1 MNLHKKYW
9 RDIVSMNQNSV
20 KEVPRECVSDIIKS
34 IPIARNYS
42 KRKKSDKTLFRN
54 CMCAF
59 DIETTYLDDV
69 EQSIMYIWQFAVMDL
84 RNGNIWYC
92 FGRTWEQFTKLL
104 DSFYHEGITVLVWVH
119 NLSYEFQ
126 FMRHWLPFQKDKI
139 FALKSRK
146 VVRADIDGVQFRC
159 SYIQTNKSLDAF
171 TRDMGVVHQKLSGVE
186 FDYSKKRYPWT
197 EMTTEELQY
206 CCNDVVGLL
215 ESMQVRMRME
225 NDTLY
230 SLPLTSTGYVRRLAK
245 EAMRKFNHNQLQAM
259 MCDVDVYKLLRLEF
273 RGGDTHA
280 NRYHVNKIL
289 ENVASYDRASSYPD
303 VMLNYRFPMSAFTPR
318 MITDIGELEKK
329 CQIRDCCF
337 IAVFTI
343 TNLQQRDIYYGAP
356 YLSLDKAVEISGQ
369 VVDNGRILS
378 ANKAVYVFND
388 IDWEIV
394 KSEYVGE
401 VEISQVYIAKYGY
414 LPQAFRDL
422 VIDLF
427 HKKTSLKNVDGQELN
442 YMRSKELI
450 NSLYGM
456 CAQNPVKPDVIY
468 MDEPDQAFTLEDIVD
483 IGEKLEKYNKK
494 AFLLYAWGCWVTA
507 WARLKLKE
515 MINIVGDNFVYCDT
529 DSVKFLV
536 RDDYKRIVARIEEY
550 NQGLKELSISN
561 KGYADDKK
569 GITHYLGVYEYEE
582 TYKQFKTLGAKKY
595 AYTRQDGT
603 FKITIA
609 GVPKKAGAREMGT
622 IENFNVGFVFRNSG
636 KLESVYNDSDYGTY
650 YTDDSSEHRIEIRS
664 NVVLRESTYEI
675 GLSLEY
681 MYLLAS
687 VGNWDRFITQE
698 RLKWDE
704 QKIIGNQG

>member
-1 MNLHKKYW
+1 
-9 RDIVSMNQNSV
+9 MNQNSV
-20 KEVPRECVSDIIKS
+20 KEVQRECVSDIIKS

-69 EQSIMYIWQFAVMDL
+69 KQSIMYIWQFAVMDL

-289 ENVASYDRASSYPD
+289 ENVVSYDRASSYPD

-337 IAVFTI
+337 IAVFII

-378 ANKAVYVFND
+378 ADRAVYVFND
-388 IDWEIV
+388 IDWKIV

>member
-1 MNLHKKYW
+1 
-9 RDIVSMNQNSV
+9 MNQNSV
-20 KEVPRECVSDIIKS
+20 KEVQRECVSDIIKS

-259 MCDVDVYKLLRLEF
+259 MCNVDVYKLLRLEF

-378 ANKAVYVFND
+378 ANRAVYVFND
-388 IDWEIV
+388 IDWKIV

-704 QKIIGNQG
+704 QKIIENQG

>member
-1 MNLHKKYW
+1 M
-9 RDIVSMNQNSV
+9 SMNQNSV

-42 KRKKSDKTLFRN
+42 KRKKADKTLFRN

-159 SYIQTNKSLDAF
+159 SYIQTNKSLDAL
-171 TRDMGVVHQKLSGVE
+171 TKDMGVVHQKLSGVE

-356 YLSLDKAVEISGQ
+356 YLSLDKAIEISGQ

-388 IDWEIV
+388 IDWKIV

-687 VGNWDRFITQE
+687 VRNWDRFITQE

>member
-1 MNLHKKYW
+1 M
-9 RDIVSMNQNSV
+9 SMNQNSV

-42 KRKKSDKTLFRN
+42 KRKKADKTLFRN

-84 RNGNIWYC
+84 RNENIWYC

-126 FMRHWLPFQKDKI
+126 FMRHWLPFRKDKI

-146 VVRADIDGVQFRC
+146 VVRADIDGAQFRC

-215 ESMQVRMRME
+215 EAMRVRMRME

-318 MITDIGELEKK
+318 MITDIDELEKK

-337 IAVFTI
+337 IAVFAI

-369 VVDNGRILS
+369 VVDNGRVLS
-378 ANKAVYVFND
+378 ADKAVYVFND
-388 IDWEIV
+388 IDWKIV

-427 HKKTSLKNVDGQELN
+427 HKKTSLKNVNGQELN

-483 IGEKLEKYNKK
+483 ISEKLEKYNKK

-536 RDDYKRIVARIEEY
+536 RDDYNRIVARIEEY

-622 IENFNVGFVFRNSG
+622 IKNFNVGFVFRNSG

-650 YTDDSSEHRIEIRS
+650 YTDNSSEHRIEIRS

>member
-1 MNLHKKYW
+1 M
-9 RDIVSMNQNSV
+9 SQSFV
-20 KEVPRECVSDIIKS
+20 KEVQKEYLSSIIRD
-34 IPIARNYS
+34 IPIARNYNR
-42 KRKKSDKTLFRN
+42 RKKVDKTLFRN

-59 DIETTYLDDV
+59 DIETTYLDEI

-84 RNGNIWYC
+84 RTDNIWYC
-92 FGRTWEQFTKLL
+92 FGRTWDEFIELL
-104 DSFYHEGITVLVWVH
+104 NSFYHDGITIMIWVH

-126 FMRHWLPFQKDKI
+126 FLRHWLPFVKDKV
-139 FALKSRK
+139 FSLKSRK
-146 VVRADIDGVQFRC
+146 VVRADIDGIQFRC

-171 TRDMGVVHQKLSGVE
+171 TKDMGVVHQKLSGVI
-186 FDYSKKRYPWT
+186 FDYSKKRFPWT
-197 EMTTEELQY
+197 EMTQEELQY

-215 ESMQVRMRME
+215 EAMRVRMKME

-245 EAMRKFNHNQLQAM
+245 NAMKSYNYNQLHAM
-259 MCDVDVYKLLRLEF
+259 MCNEDVYRLLRLEF

-280 NRYHVNKIL
+280 NRYHVNQIL
-289 ENVASYDRASSYPD
+289 ENVASFDRTSSYPD

-318 MITDIGELEKK
+318 MITDIEELERK
-329 CQIRDCCF
+329 CKVRDCCF

-343 TNLQQRDIYYGAP
+343 THLQQRDIYYGAP

-369 VVDNGRILS
+369 VVDNGRVLS
-378 ANKAVYVFND
+378 ADKAVYVFND
-388 IDWEIV
+388 IDWKIV

-414 LPQAFRDL
+414 LPRAFRYL

-427 HKKTSLKNVDGQELN
+427 HKKTSLKNVEGQELN

-468 MDEPDQAFTLEDIVD
+468 MDEPEQAFKLEEIVD

-536 RDDYKRIVARIEEY
+536 RDDYKRIIRKIDEY
-550 NQGLKELSISN
+550 NKGLKELSISN
-561 KGYADDKK
+561 NGYATDKK
-569 GITHYLGVYEYEE
+569 GIVHYLGVYEYEE
-582 TYKQFKTLGAKKY
+582 TYKKFKTLGAKKY
-595 AYTRQDGT
+595 AYVHEDGT
-603 FKITIA
+603 FGITIA
-609 GVPKKAGAREMGT
+609 GVPKKAGAREMEK
-622 IENFNVGFVFRNSG
+622 IENFNVGFIFRDTG
-636 KLESVYNDSDYGTY
+636 KLESVYNDCDYGTY
-650 YTDDSSEHRIEIRS
+650 YPDDSPEHRIEIRS
-664 NVVLRESTYEI
+664 NIVLRESTYEI
-675 GLSLEY
+675 GLSAEY
-681 MYLLAS
+681 MYILAS
-687 VGNWDRFITQE
+687 VGNWNEFLENE
-698 RLKWDE
+698 RLKRYE
-704 QKIIGNQG
+704 LESLQR

>member
-1 MNLHKKYW
+1 
-9 RDIVSMNQNSV
+9 MNQNSV
-20 KEVPRECVSDIIKS
+20 KEVQRECVSDIIKS

-245 EAMRKFNHNQLQAM
+245 KAMRKFNHNQLQAM

-318 MITDIGELEKK
+318 MITDIDELEKK

-356 YLSLDKAVEISGQ
+356 YLSLDKAVKISGQ

-378 ANKAVYVFND
+378 ADRAIFVFND
-388 IDWEIV
+388 IDWKIV

>member
-1 MNLHKKYW
+1 
-9 RDIVSMNQNSV
+9 MNQSFV
-20 KEVPRECVSDIIKS
+20 KEVQKEYLSSIIRD
-34 IPIARNYS
+34 IPIARNYNR
-42 KRKKSDKTLFRN
+42 RKKVDKTLFRN

-59 DIETTYLDDV
+59 DIETTYLDEI

-84 RNGNIWYC
+84 RTDNIWYC
-92 FGRTWEQFTKLL
+92 FGRTWDEFIELL
-104 DSFYHEGITVLVWVH
+104 NSFYHDGITIMIWVH

-126 FMRHWLPFQKDKI
+126 FLRHWLPFVKDKV
-139 FALKSRK
+139 FSLKSRK
-146 VVRADIDGVQFRC
+146 VVRADIDGIQFRC

-171 TRDMGVVHQKLSGVE
+171 TKDMGVVHQKLSGVI
-186 FDYSKKRYPWT
+186 FDYSKKRFPWT
-197 EMTTEELQY
+197 EMTQEELQY

-215 ESMQVRMRME
+215 EAMRVRMKME

-245 EAMRKFNHNQLQAM
+245 NAMKSYNYNQLHAM
-259 MCDVDVYKLLRLEF
+259 MCNEDVYRLLRLEF

-289 ENVASYDRASSYPD
+289 ENVASFDRASSYPD

-318 MITDIGELEKK
+318 LINNIEELERK
-329 CQIRDCCF
+329 CKVRDCCF

-343 TNLQQRDIYYGAP
+343 THLQQRDIYYGAP
-356 YLSLDKAVEISGQ
+356 YLSLDKAIEISGQ
-369 VVDNGRILS
+369 VVDNGRVLS
-378 ANKAVYVFND
+378 ADKAVYVFND
-388 IDWEIV
+388 IDWKIV

-401 VEISQVYIAKYGY
+401 VEISQVYIAKYDY

-427 HKKTSLKNVDGQELN
+427 HKKTSLKNVEGQELN

-468 MDEPDQAFTLEDIVD
+468 MDEPEQAFKLEEIVD

-536 RDDYKRIVARIEEY
+536 RDDYKRIIRKIEEY
-550 NQGLKELSISN
+550 NKGLKELSISN
-561 KGYADDKK
+561 NGYATDKK
-569 GITHYLGVYEYEE
+569 GIVHYLGVYEYEE
-582 TYKQFKTLGAKKY
+582 TYKKFKTLGAKKY
-595 AYTRQDGT
+595 AYVHEDGT
-603 FKITIA
+603 FGITIA
-609 GVPKKAGAREMGT
+609 GVPKKAGAREMEK
-622 IENFNVGFVFRNSG
+622 IENFNVGFIFRDTG
-636 KLESVYNDSDYGTY
+636 KLESVYNDCDYGTY
-650 YTDDSSEHRIEIRS
+650 YPDDSPEHRIEIRS
-664 NVVLRESTYEI
+664 NIVLRESTYEI
-675 GLSLEY
+675 GLSAEY
-681 MYLLAS
+681 MYILAS
-687 VGNWDRFITQE
+687 VGNWNEFLENE
-698 RLKWDE
+698 RLKRYE
-704 QKIIGNQG
+704 LENLL

>member
-1 MNLHKKYW
+1 
-9 RDIVSMNQNSV
+9 MNQNSV

-42 KRKKSDKTLFRN
+42 KRKKADKTLFRN

-84 RNGNIWYC
+84 RNENIWYC

-126 FMRHWLPFQKDKI
+126 FMRHWLPFRKDKI

-146 VVRADIDGVQFRC
+146 VVRADIDGAQFRC

-215 ESMQVRMRME
+215 EAMRVRMRME

-280 NRYHVNKIL
+280 NRYYVNKIL

-318 MITDIGELEKK
+318 MITDIDELEKK

-337 IAVFTI
+337 IAVFAI

-356 YLSLDKAVEISGQ
+356 YLSLNKAVEISGQ
-369 VVDNGRILS
+369 VVDNGRVLS
-378 ANKAVYVFND
+378 ADKAVYVFND
-388 IDWEIV
+388 IDWKIV

-427 HKKTSLKNVDGQELN
+427 HKKTSLKNVNGQELN

-536 RDDYKRIVARIEEY
+536 RDDYNRIVARIEEY

-582 TYKQFKTLGAKKY
+582 TYKHFKTLGAKKY

-622 IENFNVGFVFRNSG
+622 IKNFNVGFVFRNSG

-650 YTDDSSEHRIEIRS
+650 YPDDSSEHRIEIRS

>member
-1 MNLHKKYW
+1 
-9 RDIVSMNQNSV
+9 MNQNSV
-20 KEVPRECVSDIIKS
+20 KEVQRECVSDIIKS

-197 EMTTEELQY
+197 EMTAEELQY

-215 ESMQVRMRME
+215 EAMLVRMRME

-245 EAMRKFNHNQLQAM
+245 EAMRKFNHKQLQAM

-388 IDWEIV
+388 IDWKIV

-468 MDEPDQAFTLEDIVD
+468 MDEPDRAFTLEDIVD

>member
-1 MNLHKKYW
+1 M
-9 RDIVSMNQNSV
+9 SQSFV
-20 KEVPRECVSDIIKS
+20 KEVQKEYLSSIIRD
-34 IPIARNYS
+34 IPIARNYNR
-42 KRKKSDKTLFRN
+42 RKKVDKTLFRN

-59 DIETTYLDDV
+59 DIETTYLDEI

-84 RNGNIWYC
+84 RTDNIWYC
-92 FGRTWEQFTKLL
+92 FGRTWDEFIELL
-104 DSFYHEGITVLVWVH
+104 NSFYHDGITIMIWVH

-126 FMRHWLPFQKDKI
+126 FLRHWLPFVKDKV
-139 FALKSRK
+139 FSLKSRK
-146 VVRADIDGVQFRC
+146 VVRADIDGIQFRC

-171 TRDMGVVHQKLSGVE
+171 TKDMSVVHQKLSGVI
-186 FDYSKKRYPWT
+186 FDYSKKRFPWT
-197 EMTTEELQY
+197 EMTQEELQY

-215 ESMQVRMRME
+215 EAMRVRMKME

-245 EAMRKFNHNQLQAM
+245 NAMKSYNYNQLHSM
-259 MCDVDVYKLLRLEF
+259 MCNEDVYRLLRLEF

-280 NRYHVNKIL
+280 NRYHVNQIL
-289 ENVASYDRASSYPD
+289 ENVASFDRASSYPD

-318 MITDIGELEKK
+318 MITDIEELERK
-329 CQIRDCCF
+329 CKVRDCCF

-343 TNLQQRDIYYGAP
+343 THLQQRDIYYGAP

-369 VVDNGRILS
+369 VVDNGRVLS
-378 ANKAVYVFND
+378 ADKAVYVFND
-388 IDWEIV
+388 IDWKIV

-414 LPQAFRDL
+414 LPRAFRDL

-427 HKKTSLKNVDGQELN
+427 HKKTSLKNVEDQELN
-442 YMRSKELI
+442 YMRNKELI

-468 MDEPDQAFTLEDIVD
+468 MDEPEQAFKLEEIVD

-536 RDDYKRIVARIEEY
+536 RDDYKRIIRKIEEY
-550 NQGLKELSISN
+550 NKGLKELSISN
-561 KGYADDKK
+561 NGYATDKK
-569 GITHYLGVYEYEE
+569 GIVHYLGVYEYEE
-582 TYKQFKTLGAKKY
+582 TYKKFKTLGAKKY
-595 AYTRQDGT
+595 AYVHEDGT
-603 FKITIA
+603 FGITIA
-609 GVPKKAGAREMGT
+609 GVPKKAGAKEMEK
-622 IENFNVGFVFRNSG
+622 IENFNVGFIFRDTG
-636 KLESVYNDSDYGTY
+636 KLESVYNDCDYGTY
-650 YTDDSSEHRIEIRS
+650 YPDDSPEHRIEIRS
-664 NVVLRESTYEI
+664 NIVLRESTYEI
-675 GLSLEY
+675 GLSAEY
-681 MYLLAS
+681 MYILAS
-687 VGNWDRFITQE
+687 VGNWNEFLENE
-698 RLKWDE
+698 RLKRYE
-704 QKIIGNQG
+704 LENLL

>member
-1 MNLHKKYW
+1 M
-9 RDIVSMNQNSV
+9 SQSFV
-20 KEVPRECVSDIIKS
+20 KEVQKEYLSSIIRD
-34 IPIARNYS
+34 IPIARNYNR
-42 KRKKSDKTLFRN
+42 RKKVDKTLFRN

-59 DIETTYLDDV
+59 DIETTYLDEI

-84 RNGNIWYC
+84 RTDNIWYC
-92 FGRTWEQFTKLL
+92 FGRTWDEFIELL
-104 DSFYHEGITVLVWVH
+104 NSFYHDGITIMIWVH

-126 FMRHWLPFQKDKI
+126 FLRHWLPFVKDKV
-139 FALKSRK
+139 FSLKSRK
-146 VVRADIDGVQFRC
+146 VVRADIDGIQFRC

-171 TRDMGVVHQKLSGVE
+171 TKDMGVVHQKLSGVI
-186 FDYSKKRYPWT
+186 FDYSKKRFPWT
-197 EMTTEELQY
+197 EMTQEELQY

-215 ESMQVRMRME
+215 EAMRVRMKME

-245 EAMRKFNHNQLQAM
+245 NAMKSYNYNQLHAM
-259 MCDVDVYKLLRLEF
+259 MCNEDVYRLLRLEF

-280 NRYHVNKIL
+280 NRYHVNQIL
-289 ENVASYDRASSYPD
+289 ENVASFDRASSYPD

-318 MITDIGELEKK
+318 MITDIEELERK
-329 CQIRDCCF
+329 CKVRDCCF

-343 TNLQQRDIYYGAP
+343 THLQQRDIYYGAP

-369 VVDNGRILS
+369 VVDNGRVLS
-378 ANKAVYVFND
+378 ADKAVYVFND
-388 IDWEIV
+388 IDWKIV

-414 LPQAFRDL
+414 LPRAFRDL

-427 HKKTSLKNVDGQELN
+427 HKKTSLKNVEGQELN

-468 MDEPDQAFTLEDIVD
+468 MDEPEQAFKLEEIVD

-536 RDDYKRIVARIEEY
+536 RDDYKRIIRKIEEY
-550 NQGLKELSISN
+550 NKGLKELSISN
-561 KGYADDKK
+561 NGYATDKK
-569 GITHYLGVYEYEE
+569 GIVHYLGVYEYEE
-582 TYKQFKTLGAKKY
+582 TYKKFKTLGAKKY
-595 AYTRQDGT
+595 AYVHEDGT
-603 FKITIA
+603 FGITIA
-609 GVPKKAGAREMGT
+609 GVPKKAGAREMEK
-622 IENFNVGFVFRNSG
+622 IENFNVGFIFRDTG
-636 KLESVYNDSDYGTY
+636 KLESVYNDCDYGTY
-650 YTDDSSEHRIEIRS
+650 YPDDSPEHRIEIRS
-664 NVVLRESTYEI
+664 NIVLRESTYEI
-675 GLSLEY
+675 GLSAEY
-681 MYLLAS
+681 MYILAS
-687 VGNWDRFITQE
+687 VGNWNEFLENE
-698 RLKWDE
+698 RLKRYE
-704 QKIIGNQG
+704 LESLQR

>member
-1 MNLHKKYW
+1 
-9 RDIVSMNQNSV
+9 MNQNSV
-20 KEVPRECVSDIIKS
+20 KEVQRECVSDIIKS

-104 DSFYHEGITVLVWVH
+104 DNFYHEGITVLVWVH

-197 EMTTEELQY
+197 EMTAEELQY

-215 ESMQVRMRME
+215 EAMRVRMRME

-245 EAMRKFNHNQLQAM
+245 EAMRKFNHKQLQAM

-388 IDWEIV
+388 IDWKIV

-650 YTDDSSEHRIEIRS
+650 YTDDSSEHRIKIRS

-704 QKIIGNQG
+704 QKIIENQG

>member
-1 MNLHKKYW
+1 
-9 RDIVSMNQNSV
+9 MNQNSV
-20 KEVPRECVSDIIKS
+20 KEVQRECVSDIIKS

-388 IDWEIV
+388 IDWKIV

-536 RDDYKRIVARIEEY
+536 CDDYKRIVARIEEY

-650 YTDDSSEHRIEIRS
+650 YTDDSSEHRIKIRS

-704 QKIIGNQG
+704 QKIIENQG

>member
-1 MNLHKKYW
+1 M
-9 RDIVSMNQNSV
+9 SQSFV
-20 KEVPRECVSDIIKS
+20 KEVQKEYLSSIIKD
-34 IPIARNYS
+34 IPIARNYNR
-42 KRKKSDKTLFRN
+42 RKKVDKTLFRN

-59 DIETTYLDDV
+59 DIETTYLNEI

-84 RNGNIWYC
+84 KSENIWYC
-92 FGRTWEQFTKLL
+92 FGRTWEEFIELL
-104 DSFYHEGITVLVWVH
+104 NSFYHDGITVMIWVH

-126 FMRHWLPFQKDKI
+126 FMRHWLPFMKDKI

-146 VVRADIDGVQFRC
+146 VVRADIDGIQFRC

-171 TRDMGVVHQKLSGVE
+171 TKDMGVAHKKLSGVE
-186 FDYSKKRYPWT
+186 YDYSKKRYPWT
-197 EMTTEELQY
+197 AMAEYELAY
-206 CCNDVVGLL
+206 GCNDVVGLL
-215 ESMQVRMRME
+215 EAMKIRMDME
-225 NDTLY
+225 HDTLY
-230 SLPLTSTGYVRRLAK
+230 SIPLTSTGYVRRLAK
-245 EAMRKFNHNQLQAM
+245 NAMKSYNYNQLHAM
-259 MCDVDVYKLLRLEF
+259 MCNEDVYRLLRLEF

-280 NRYHVNKIL
+280 NRYHVNQIL
-289 ENVASYDRASSYPD
+289 ENVASFDRASSYPD
-303 VMLNYRFPMSAFTPR
+303 IMLNYRFPMSAFTPR
-318 MITDIGELEKK
+318 MITDIEELERK
-329 CQIRDCCF
+329 CKVRDCCF

-343 TNLQQRDIYYGAP
+343 THLQQRDIYYGAP
-356 YLSLDKAVEISGQ
+356 YLSLDKAVDISGQ
-369 VVDNGRILS
+369 VVDNGRVLS
-378 ANKAVYVFND
+378 ADKAVYVFND
-388 IDWEIV
+388 IDWKIV
-394 KSEYVGE
+394 KSEYVGG

-414 LPQAFRDL
+414 LPQAFRNL

-427 HKKTSLKNVDGQELN
+427 HKKTSLKNVEGQELN

-468 MDEPDQAFTLEDIVD
+468 MDEPEQAFKLEEIVD

-536 RDDYKRIVARIEEY
+536 RDDYERIIQKIEEY
-550 NQGLKELSISN
+550 NQELKELSISN

-569 GITHYLGVYEYEE
+569 GVTHYLGVYEYEE

-595 AYTRQDGT
+595 AYVNEDGQ

-609 GVPKKAGAREMGT
+609 GVPKKSGAREMGK
-622 IENFNVGFVFRNSG
+622 IENFNVGFIFRDTG
-636 KLESVYNDSDYGTY
+636 KLESVYNDCDYGTY
-650 YTDDSSEHRIEIRS
+650 YPDDSPEHRIEIRS

-675 GLSLEY
+675 GLSAEY
-681 MYLLAS
+681 MYILAS
-687 VGNWDRFITQE
+687 VGNWNEFLENE
-698 RLKWDE
+698 RLKRYE
-704 QKIIGNQG
+704 LESLQR

>member
-1 MNLHKKYW
+1 
-9 RDIVSMNQNSV
+9 MNQNSV
-20 KEVPRECVSDIIKS
+20 KEVQRECVSDIIKS

-337 IAVFTI
+337 IAVFII

-378 ANKAVYVFND
+378 ADRAVYVFND
-388 IDWEIV
+388 IDWKIV

>member
-1 MNLHKKYW
+1 
-9 RDIVSMNQNSV
+9 MNQNSI
-20 KEVPRECVSDIIKS
+20 KEVQRECISDIIKS

-104 DSFYHEGITVLVWVH
+104 DNFYHEGITVLVWVH

-186 FDYSKKRYPWT
+186 FDYLKKRYPWT
-197 EMTTEELQY
+197 EMTAEELQY

-215 ESMQVRMRME
+215 EAMRVRMRME

-245 EAMRKFNHNQLQAM
+245 EAMRKFNHKQLQAM

-388 IDWEIV
+388 IDWKIV

>member
-1 MNLHKKYW
+1 
-9 RDIVSMNQNSV
+9 MNQNSV
-20 KEVPRECVSDIIKS
+20 KEVQRECISDIIKS

-230 SLPLTSTGYVRRLAK
+230 SLPLTSTGYIRRLAK

-337 IAVFTI
+337 IAVFII

-378 ANKAVYVFND
+378 ADRAVYVFND
-388 IDWEIV
+388 IDWKIV

-427 HKKTSLKNVDGQELN
+427 HKKTSRKNVDGQELN

>member
-1 MNLHKKYW
+1 
-9 RDIVSMNQNSV
+9 MNQNSV
-20 KEVPRECVSDIIKS
+20 KEVQRECVSDIIKS

-42 KRKKSDKTLFRN
+42 KRKKADKTLFRN

-84 RNGNIWYC
+84 RNENIWYC

-215 ESMQVRMRME
+215 EAMRVRMRME

-318 MITDIGELEKK
+318 MITDIDELEKK

-337 IAVFTI
+337 IAVFAI

-369 VVDNGRILS
+369 VVDNGRVLS
-378 ANKAVYVFND
+378 ADKAVYVFND
-388 IDWEIV
+388 IDWKIV

-401 VEISQVYIAKYGY
+401 VEISQVYIAKYEY

-427 HKKTSLKNVDGQELN
+427 HKKTSLKNVNGQELN

-536 RDDYKRIVARIEEY
+536 RDDYNRIVARIEEY

-622 IENFNVGFVFRNSG
+622 IKNFNVGFVFRNSG

-650 YTDDSSEHRIEIRS
+650 YPNDSSEHRIEIRS
-664 NVVLRESTYEI
+664 NIVLRESTYEI

>member
-1 MNLHKKYW
+1 
-9 RDIVSMNQNSV
+9 MNQNSV
-20 KEVPRECVSDIIKS
+20 KEVQRECVSDIIKS

-69 EQSIMYIWQFAVMDL
+69 KQSIMYIWQFAVMDL

-92 FGRTWEQFTKLL
+92 FGRTWKQFTKLL

-318 MITDIGELEKK
+318 MITDIDELEKK

-356 YLSLDKAVEISGQ
+356 YLSLDKAIEISGH

-388 IDWEIV
+388 IDWKIV

-401 VEISQVYIAKYGY
+401 VKISQVYIAKYGY

-609 GVPKKAGAREMGT
+609 GVPKKAGAREMET

-704 QKIIGNQG
+704 QKIIENQG

>member
-1 MNLHKKYW
+1 M
-9 RDIVSMNQNSV
+9 SMNQNSV

-34 IPIARNYS
+34 ISIARNYS
-42 KRKKSDKTLFRN
+42 KRKKADKTLFRN

-84 RNGNIWYC
+84 RNENIWYC

-126 FMRHWLPFQKDKI
+126 FMRHWLPFRKDKI

-146 VVRADIDGVQFRC
+146 VVRADIDGAQFRC

-215 ESMQVRMRME
+215 EAMRVRMRME

-318 MITDIGELEKK
+318 MITDIDELEKK

-337 IAVFTI
+337 IAVFAI

-369 VVDNGRILS
+369 VVDNGRVLS
-378 ANKAVYVFND
+378 ADKAVYVFND
-388 IDWEIV
+388 IDWKIV

-427 HKKTSLKNVDGQELN
+427 HKKTSLKNVNGQELN

-536 RDDYKRIVARIEEY
+536 RDDYNRIVARIEEY

-622 IENFNVGFVFRNSG
+622 IKNFNVGFVFRNSG

-650 YTDDSSEHRIEIRS
+650 YPDDSSEHRIEIRS

>member
-1 MNLHKKYW
+1 
-9 RDIVSMNQNSV
+9 MNQNSV
-20 KEVPRECVSDIIKS
+20 KEVQRECVSDIIKS

-104 DSFYHEGITVLVWVH
+104 DNFYHEGITVLVWVH

-197 EMTTEELQY
+197 EMTAEELQY

-215 ESMQVRMRME
+215 EAMRVRMRME

-230 SLPLTSTGYVRRLAK
+230 SLPLTYTGYVRRLAK
-245 EAMRKFNHNQLQAM
+245 EAMRKFNHKQLQAM

-318 MITDIGELEKK
+318 MITDIDELEKK

-378 ANKAVYVFND
+378 ANKAVYVLND
-388 IDWEIV
+388 IDWKIV

-650 YTDDSSEHRIEIRS
+650 YTDDSSEYRIEIRS

>member
-1 MNLHKKYW
+1 
-9 RDIVSMNQNSV
+9 MNQNSV
-20 KEVPRECVSDIIKS
+20 KEVQRKCVSDIIKS

-215 ESMQVRMRME
+215 ESMQVRMKME

-378 ANKAVYVFND
+378 AKRAVYVFND
-388 IDWEIV
+388 IDWKIV

-704 QKIIGNQG
+704 QKIIGNKG

>member
-1 MNLHKKYW
+1 
-9 RDIVSMNQNSV
+9 MNQNSV
-20 KEVPRECVSDIIKS
+20 KEVQRECVSDIIKS

-104 DSFYHEGITVLVWVH
+104 NSFYHEGITVLVWVH

-215 ESMQVRMRME
+215 ESMHVRMRME

-280 NRYHVNKIL
+280 NRYHANKIL

-318 MITDIGELEKK
+318 MITDIDELEKK

-378 ANKAVYVFND
+378 ADKAIYVFND
-388 IDWEIV
+388 IDWKIV

-507 WARLKLKE
+507 LARLKLKE

>member
-1 MNLHKKYW
+1 
-9 RDIVSMNQNSV
+9 MNQNSV
-20 KEVPRECVSDIIKS
+20 KEVQRECVSDIIKS

-369 VVDNGRILS
+369 VIDNGRILS
-378 ANKAVYVFND
+378 ANRAVYVFND
-388 IDWEIV
+388 IDWKIV

-704 QKIIGNQG
+704 QKIIGNKG

>member
-1 MNLHKKYW
+1 
-9 RDIVSMNQNSV
+9 MNQNSV
-20 KEVPRECVSDIIKS
+20 KEVQRECVSDIIKS

-329 CQIRDCCF
+329 CQIKDCCF

-388 IDWEIV
+388 IDWKIV

-687 VGNWDRFITQE
+687 VGNWNRFITQE

-704 QKIIGNQG
+704 QKIIGNKG

>member
-1 MNLHKKYW
+1 M
-9 RDIVSMNQNSV
+9 SMNQNSV

>member
-1 MNLHKKYW
+1 M
-9 RDIVSMNQNSV
+9 SQSFV
-20 KEVPRECVSDIIKS
+20 KEVQKEYLSSIIRD
-34 IPIARNYS
+34 IPIARNYNR
-42 KRKKSDKTLFRN
+42 RKKVDKTLFRN

-59 DIETTYLDDV
+59 DIETTYLDEI

-84 RNGNIWYC
+84 RTDNIWYC
-92 FGRTWEQFTKLL
+92 FGRTWDEFIELL
-104 DSFYHEGITVLVWVH
+104 NSFYHDGITIMIWVH

-126 FMRHWLPFQKDKI
+126 FLRHWLPFVKDKV
-139 FALKSRK
+139 FSLKSRK
-146 VVRADIDGVQFRC
+146 VVRADIDGIQFRC

-171 TRDMGVVHQKLSGVE
+171 TKDMGVVHQKLSGVI
-186 FDYSKKRYPWT
+186 FDYSKKRFPWT
-197 EMTTEELQY
+197 EMTQEELQY

-215 ESMQVRMRME
+215 EAMRVRMKME

-245 EAMRKFNHNQLQAM
+245 NAMKSYNYNQLHAM
-259 MCDVDVYKLLRLEF
+259 MCNEDVYRLLRLEF

-280 NRYHVNKIL
+280 NRYHVNQIL
-289 ENVASYDRASSYPD
+289 ENVASFDRASSYPD

-318 MITDIGELEKK
+318 MITDIEELERK
-329 CQIRDCCF
+329 CKVRDCCF

-343 TNLQQRDIYYGAP
+343 THLQQRDIYYGAP

-369 VVDNGRILS
+369 VVDNGRVLS
-378 ANKAVYVFND
+378 ADKAVYVFND

-414 LPQAFRDL
+414 LPRAFRDL

-427 HKKTSLKNVDGQELN
+427 HKKTSLKNVEGQELN

-468 MDEPDQAFTLEDIVD
+468 MDEPEQAFKLEEIVD

-536 RDDYKRIVARIEEY
+536 RDDYKRIIRKIEEY
-550 NQGLKELSISN
+550 NKGLKELSISN
-561 KGYADDKK
+561 NGYATDKK
-569 GITHYLGVYEYEE
+569 GIVHYLGVYEYEE
-582 TYKQFKTLGAKKY
+582 TYKKFKTLGAKKY
-595 AYTRQDGT
+595 AYVHEDGT
-603 FKITIA
+603 FGITIA
-609 GVPKKAGAREMGT
+609 GVPKKAGAREMEK
-622 IENFNVGFVFRNSG
+622 IENFNVGFIFRDTG
-636 KLESVYNDSDYGTY
+636 KLESVYNDCDYGTY
-650 YTDDSSEHRIEIRS
+650 YQDDSPEHRIEIRS
-664 NVVLRESTYEI
+664 NIVLRESTYEI
-675 GLSLEY
+675 GLSAEY
-681 MYLLAS
+681 MYILAS
-687 VGNWDRFITQE
+687 VGNWNEFLENE
-698 RLKWDE
+698 RLKRYE
-704 QKIIGNQG
+704 LESLQR

>member
-1 MNLHKKYW
+1 M
-9 RDIVSMNQNSV
+9 SMNQNSV

-42 KRKKSDKTLFRN
+42 KRKKADKTLFRN

-84 RNGNIWYC
+84 RNENIWYC

-126 FMRHWLPFQKDKI
+126 FMRHWLPFRKDKI

-146 VVRADIDGVQFRC
+146 VVRADIDGTQFRC

-215 ESMQVRMRME
+215 EAMRVRMRME

-318 MITDIGELEKK
+318 MITDIDKLEKK

-369 VVDNGRILS
+369 VVDNGRVLS
-378 ANKAVYVFND
+378 ADKAVYVFND
-388 IDWEIV
+388 IDWKIV

-427 HKKTSLKNVDGQELN
+427 HKKTSLKNVNGQELN
-442 YMRSKELI
+442 YIRSKELI

-536 RDDYKRIVARIEEY
+536 RDDYNRIVARIEEY

-622 IENFNVGFVFRNSG
+622 IKNFNVGFVFRNSG

-650 YTDDSSEHRIEIRS
+650 YPDDSSEHRIEIRS

>member
-1 MNLHKKYW
+1 M
-9 RDIVSMNQNSV
+9 SQSFV
-20 KEVPRECVSDIIKS
+20 KEVQKEYLSSIIRD
-34 IPIARNYS
+34 IPIARNYNR
-42 KRKKSDKTLFRN
+42 RKKVDKTLFRN

-59 DIETTYLDDV
+59 DIETTYLDEI

-84 RNGNIWYC
+84 RTDNIWYC
-92 FGRTWEQFTKLL
+92 FGRTWDEFIELL
-104 DSFYHEGITVLVWVH
+104 NSFYHDGITIMIWVH

-126 FMRHWLPFQKDKI
+126 FLRHWLPFVKDKV
-139 FALKSRK
+139 FSLKSRK
-146 VVRADIDGVQFRC
+146 VVRADIDGIQFRC

-171 TRDMGVVHQKLSGVE
+171 TKDMGVVHQKLSGVI
-186 FDYSKKRYPWT
+186 FDYSKKRFPWT
-197 EMTTEELQY
+197 EMTQEELQY

-215 ESMQVRMRME
+215 EAMRVRMKME

-245 EAMRKFNHNQLQAM
+245 NAMKSYNYNQLHAM
-259 MCDVDVYKLLRLEF
+259 MCNEDVYRLLRLEF

-280 NRYHVNKIL
+280 NRYHVNQIL
-289 ENVASYDRASSYPD
+289 ENVASFDRASSYPD

-318 MITDIGELEKK
+318 MITDIEELERK
-329 CQIRDCCF
+329 CKVRDCCF

-343 TNLQQRDIYYGAP
+343 THLQQRDIYYGAP

-369 VVDNGRILS
+369 VVDNGRVLS
-378 ANKAVYVFND
+378 ADKAVYVFND
-388 IDWEIV
+388 IDWKIV

-414 LPQAFRDL
+414 LPRAFRDL

-427 HKKTSLKNVDGQELN
+427 HKKTSLKNVEGQELN

-456 CAQNPVKPDVIY
+456 CAQNPVKPDIIY
-468 MDEPDQAFTLEDIVD
+468 MDEPEQAFKLEEIVD

-536 RDDYKRIVARIEEY
+536 RDDYKRIIRKIKEY
-550 NQGLKELSISN
+550 NKGLKELSISN
-561 KGYADDKK
+561 NGYATDKK
-569 GITHYLGVYEYEE
+569 GIVHYLGVYEYEE
-582 TYKQFKTLGAKKY
+582 TYKKFKTLGAKKY
-595 AYTRQDGT
+595 AYVHEDGT
-603 FKITIA
+603 FGITIA
-609 GVPKKAGAREMGT
+609 GVPKKAGAREMEK
-622 IENFNVGFVFRNSG
+622 IENFNVGFIFRDTG
-636 KLESVYNDSDYGTY
+636 KLESVYNDCDYGTY
-650 YTDDSSEHRIEIRS
+650 YPDDSPEHRIEIRS
-664 NVVLRESTYEI
+664 NIVLRESTYEI
-675 GLSLEY
+675 GLSAEY
-681 MYLLAS
+681 MYILAS
-687 VGNWDRFITQE
+687 VGNWNEFLENE
-698 RLKWDE
+698 RLKRYE
-704 QKIIGNQG
+704 LESLQR

>member
-1 MNLHKKYW
+1 
-9 RDIVSMNQNSV
+9 MNQNSV
-20 KEVPRECVSDIIKS
+20 KEVQRECVSDIIKS

-356 YLSLDKAVEISGQ
+356 YLSLNKAVEISGQ

-378 ANKAVYVFND
+378 ANRAVYVFND
-388 IDWEIV
+388 IDWKIV

-704 QKIIGNQG
+704 QKIIENQG

>member
-1 MNLHKKYW
+1 M
-9 RDIVSMNQNSV
+9 SQSFV
-20 KEVPRECVSDIIKS
+20 KEVQKEYLSSIIRD
-34 IPIARNYS
+34 IPIARNYNR
-42 KRKKSDKTLFRN
+42 RKKVDKTLFRN

-59 DIETTYLDDV
+59 DIETTYLYEI

-84 RNGNIWYC
+84 RTDNIWYC
-92 FGRTWEQFTKLL
+92 FGRTWDEFIELL
-104 DSFYHEGITVLVWVH
+104 NSFYHDGITIMIWVH

-126 FMRHWLPFQKDKI
+126 FLRHWLPFVKDKV
-139 FALKSRK
+139 FSLKSRK
-146 VVRADIDGVQFRC
+146 VVRADIDGIQFRC

-171 TRDMGVVHQKLSGVE
+171 TKDMGVVHQKLSGVI
-186 FDYSKKRYPWT
+186 FDYSKKRFPWT
-197 EMTTEELQY
+197 EMTQEELQY

-215 ESMQVRMRME
+215 EAMRVRMKME

-245 EAMRKFNHNQLQAM
+245 NAMKSYNYNQLHAM
-259 MCDVDVYKLLRLEF
+259 MCNEDVYRLLRLEF

-280 NRYHVNKIL
+280 NRYHVNQIL
-289 ENVASYDRASSYPD
+289 ENVASFDRASSYPD

-318 MITDIGELEKK
+318 LINNIEELERK
-329 CQIRDCCF
+329 CKVRDCCF

-343 TNLQQRDIYYGAP
+343 THLQQRDIYYGAP
-356 YLSLDKAVEISGQ
+356 YLSLDKAIEISGQ
-369 VVDNGRILS
+369 VVDNGRVLS
-378 ANKAVYVFND
+378 ADKAVYVFND
-388 IDWEIV
+388 IDWKIV

-427 HKKTSLKNVDGQELN
+427 HKKTSLKNVEGQELN

-468 MDEPDQAFTLEDIVD
+468 MDEPEQAFKLEEIVD

-536 RDDYKRIVARIEEY
+536 RDDYKRIIRKIEEY
-550 NQGLKELSISN
+550 NKGLKELSISN
-561 KGYADDKK
+561 NGYATDKK
-569 GITHYLGVYEYEE
+569 GIVHYLGVYEYEE
-582 TYKQFKTLGAKKY
+582 TYKKFKTLGAKKY
-595 AYTRQDGT
+595 AYVHEDGT
-603 FKITIA
+603 FGITIA
-609 GVPKKAGAREMGT
+609 GVPKKAGAREMEK
-622 IENFNVGFVFRNSG
+622 IENFNVGFIFRDTG
-636 KLESVYNDSDYGTY
+636 KLESVYNDCDYGTY
-650 YTDDSSEHRIEIRS
+650 YPDDSPEHRIEIRS
-664 NVVLRESTYEI
+664 NIVLRESTYEI
-675 GLSLEY
+675 GLSAEY
-681 MYLLAS
+681 MYILAS
-687 VGNWDRFITQE
+687 VGNWNEFLENE
-698 RLKWDE
+698 RLKRYE
-704 QKIIGNQG
+704 LENLL

>member
-1 MNLHKKYW
+1 
-9 RDIVSMNQNSV
+9 MNQNSV
-20 KEVPRECVSDIIKS
+20 KEVQRECVSDIIKS

-197 EMTTEELQY
+197 EMTAEELQY

-215 ESMQVRMRME
+215 EAMRVRMRME

-245 EAMRKFNHNQLQAM
+245 EAMRKFNHKQLQAM

-289 ENVASYDRASSYPD
+289 ENVASYDRVSSYPD

-378 ANKAVYVFND
+378 ANRAVYVFND
-388 IDWEIV
+388 IDWKIV

-401 VEISQVYIAKYGY
+401 VEISQVYISKYGY

-664 NVVLRESTYEI
+664 NVVLQESTYEI

-704 QKIIGNQG
+704 QKIIENQG

>member
-1 MNLHKKYW
+1 
-9 RDIVSMNQNSV
+9 MNQNSV
-20 KEVPRECVSDIIKS
+20 KEVQRECVSDIIKS

-303 VMLNYRFPMSAFTPR
+303 VMLNYRFPMSAFAPR

-378 ANKAVYVFND
+378 ANRAVYVFND
-388 IDWEIV
+388 IDWKIV
-394 KSEYVGE
+394 KSEYIGE

-536 RDDYKRIVARIEEY
+536 RDDYKRIVARIKEY

>member
-1 MNLHKKYW
+1 M
-9 RDIVSMNQNSV
+9 SMNQNSV

-42 KRKKSDKTLFRN
+42 KRKKADKTLFRN

-84 RNGNIWYC
+84 RNENIWYC
-92 FGRTWEQFTKLL
+92 FGRTWKQFTKLL

-126 FMRHWLPFQKDKI
+126 FMRHWLPFRKDKI

-146 VVRADIDGVQFRC
+146 VVRADIDGAQFRC

-215 ESMQVRMRME
+215 EAMRVRMRME

-318 MITDIGELEKK
+318 MITDIDELEKK

-337 IAVFTI
+337 IAVFAI

-369 VVDNGRILS
+369 VVDNGRVLS
-378 ANKAVYVFND
+378 ADKAVYVFND
-388 IDWEIV
+388 IDWKIV

-427 HKKTSLKNVDGQELN
+427 HKKTSLKNVNGQELN

-536 RDDYKRIVARIEEY
+536 RDDYNRIVARIEEY

-622 IENFNVGFVFRNSG
+622 IKNFNVGFVFRNSG

>member
-1 MNLHKKYW
+1 
-9 RDIVSMNQNSV
+9 MNQNSV

-42 KRKKSDKTLFRN
+42 KRKKADKTLFRN

-84 RNGNIWYC
+84 RNENIWYC
-92 FGRTWEQFTKLL
+92 FGRTWKQFTKLL

-126 FMRHWLPFQKDKI
+126 FMRHWLPFRKDKI

-146 VVRADIDGVQFRC
+146 VVRADIDGAQFRC

-215 ESMQVRMRME
+215 EAMRVRMRME

-318 MITDIGELEKK
+318 MITDIDELEKK

-337 IAVFTI
+337 IAVFAI

-369 VVDNGRILS
+369 VVDNGRVLS
-378 ANKAVYVFND
+378 ADKAVYVFND
-388 IDWEIV
+388 IDWKIV

-427 HKKTSLKNVDGQELN
+427 HKKTSLKNVNGQELN

-536 RDDYKRIVARIEEY
+536 RDDYNRIVARIEEY

-622 IENFNVGFVFRNSG
+622 IKNFNVGFVFRNSG

>member
-1 MNLHKKYW
+1 
-9 RDIVSMNQNSV
+9 MNQNSV
-20 KEVPRECVSDIIKS
+20 KEVQRECISDIIKS

-104 DSFYHEGITVLVWVH
+104 DSFYHDGITVLVWVH
-119 NLSYEFQ
+119 NFSYEFQ

-159 SYIQTNKSLDAF
+159 SYIQTNKSLDAL

-378 ANKAVYVFND
+378 ADRAVYVFND
-388 IDWEIV
+388 IDWKIV

-704 QKIIGNQG
+704 QKIIENQG

>member
-1 MNLHKKYW
+1 
-9 RDIVSMNQNSV
+9 MNQNSV
-20 KEVPRECVSDIIKS
+20 KEVQRECVSDIIKS

-369 VVDNGRILS
+369 VVDNGRVLS

-388 IDWEIV
+388 IDWKIV

-401 VEISQVYIAKYGY
+401 VKISQVYIAKYGY

-468 MDEPDQAFTLEDIVD
+468 IDEPDQAFTLEDIVD

-704 QKIIGNQG
+704 QKIIENQG

>member
-1 MNLHKKYW
+1 
-9 RDIVSMNQNSV
+9 MNQNSV
-20 KEVPRECVSDIIKS
+20 KEVQRECVSDIIKS

-369 VVDNGRILS
+369 VVDNGRVLS

-388 IDWEIV
+388 IDWKIV

-401 VEISQVYIAKYGY
+401 IEISQVYIAKYGY

-687 VGNWDRFITQE
+687 VGNWYRFITQE

>member
-1 MNLHKKYW
+1 
-9 RDIVSMNQNSV
+9 MNQNSV
-20 KEVPRECVSDIIKS
+20 KEVQRECISDIIKS

-146 VVRADIDGVQFRC
+146 VVRADIDGVQFQC

-337 IAVFTI
+337 IAVFII

-378 ANKAVYVFND
+378 ADRAVYVFND
-388 IDWEIV
+388 IDWKIV